1 MSNITITSI
10 ICISF
15 IIIIGIICYTSY
27 KIREDSNANK
37 FFKTVHEN
45 FVQYE
50 NIRKD
55 INDVK
60 TLINSMQTGI
70 EFISMQISN
79 KENNKNE

>member
-1 MSNITITSI
+1 MNALIITII

-27 KIREDSNANK
+27 KVQEDSDANK

-45 FVQYE
+45 FVQYK
-50 NIRKD
+50 NICKD

-60 TLINSMQTGI
+60 TLIKSMQTNI
-70 EFISMQISN
+70 EFINMQISN
-79 KENNKNE
+79 KENKDE

>member
-1 MSNITITSI
+1 MNTLIITII

-27 KIREDSNANK
+27 KIREDSDANK
-37 FFKTVHEN
+37 FFRTVHEN

-50 NIRKD
+50 NICKD

-60 TLINSMQTGI
+60 TLIKSIQTNI
-70 EFISMQISN
+70 EFINMQISN
-79 KENNKNE
+79 KENKDE

>member
-1 MSNITITSI
+1 MNILIITII

-27 KIREDSNANK
+27 KIREDSDANK
-37 FFKTVHEN
+37 FFRTVHEN

-50 NIRKD
+50 NICKD

-60 TLINSMQTGI
+60 TLIKSMKTDI
-70 EFISMQISN
+70 EFINIQISN
-79 KENNKNE
+79 KENKDE

>member
-1 MSNITITSI
+1 MNTTIITII

-27 KIREDSNANK
+27 KVQEDSDANK

-45 FVQYE
+45 FVQYK
-50 NIRKD
+50 NICKD

-60 TLINSMQTGI
+60 TLIKSMQTNI
-70 EFISMQISN
+70 EFINMQISN
-79 KENNKNE
+79 KENKDK

>member
-1 MSNITITSI
+1 MNTIVITII

-37 FFKTVHEN
+37 FFRTVHEN

-50 NIRKD
+50 NICKD

-60 TLINSMQTGI
+60 TLIKSIQTNI
-70 EFISMQISN
+70 EFINMQISN
-79 KENNKNE
+79 KENKDE

>member
-1 MSNITITSI
+1 MNILIITTI

-27 KIREDSNANK
+27 KMNEDSDANK

-50 NIRKD
+50 NICKG
-55 INDVK
+55 INDIK
-60 TLINSMQTGI
+60 TLIKSTQNII
-70 EFISMQISN
+70 EFINMQISN
-79 KENNKNE
+79 KENKDE